1 MLGLYHRFIRCL
13 VLDNLNKMQDME
25 PEIKEDLERVGI
37 SNLKTLV
44 VTSWRGKRYKF
55 VPEIELTIDLC
66 RRRRGAHMSRLV
78 ESISEIIEEEA
89 LIPHKSLEELERKIL
104 DRLREKHNYKRG
116 SISMVTDLV
125 IEKTTPITK
134 KKTMETHKILIE
146 VFKDDRKYKKT
157 LQVEVLG
164 NTLCPHAM
172 EKSSGKS
179 HIQRAKAILRIKT
192 DYDRDIAL
200 EDMVDVVEKSFPSEV
215 YTLLKIEDERYIV
228 NKMFKNPMFVED
240 VTRSILKNA
249 KNRFKNCR
257 IWVRVTSE
265 ESIHRHNVVAEGSC
279 IS

>member
-1 MLGLYHRFIRCL
+1 M
-13 VLDNLNKMQDME
+13 LDNLNKMQDME
-25 PEIKEDLERVGI
+25 PGIKEDLERVGI
-37 SNLKTLV
+37 ANLKTLV

-66 RRRRGAHMSRLV
+66 KKRRGAHMSRLV

-89 LIPHKSLEELERKIL
+89 LMPHKSLEELERKIL
-104 DRLREKHNYKRG
+104 DRLREKHNYKKG

-146 VFKDDRKYKKT
+146 VFKDNRKYKKT

-172 EKSSGKS
+172 EKSDGKS

-192 DYDRDIAL
+192 DYDKDIAL

-215 YTLLKIEDERYIV
+215 YTLLKIEDERYVV

>member
-1 MLGLYHRFIRCL
+1 M
-13 VLDNLNKMQDME
+13 LDNLNKMQDME
-25 PEIKEDLERVGI
+25 PGIKEDLERVGI
-37 SNLKTLV
+37 ANLKTLV

-66 RRRRGAHMSRLV
+66 KKRRGAHMSRLV

-89 LIPHKSLEELERKIL
+89 LMPHKSLEELERRIL
-104 DRLREKHNYKRG
+104 DRLREKHNYKKG

-125 IEKTTPITK
+125 IEKSTPVTK

-146 VFKDDRKYKKT
+146 VFKDNRKYKKT

-172 EKSSGKS
+172 EKSHGKS
-179 HIQRAKAILRIKT
+179 HIQRAKAILRIRT
-192 DYDRDIAL
+192 DYDKDIAL
-200 EDMVDVVEKSFPSEV
+200 EEMVDVVEKSFPSEV
-215 YTLLKIEDERYIV
+215 YTLLKIEDERYVV